1 MFGRAKLLK
10 KLCKPPK
17 VTLAPNSEADLVI
30 LGAWAG
36 ARAKPVQK
44 YADMYAELG
53 YSTMGS
59 NKQILTSWSV

>member
-36 ARAKPVQK
+36 ARAKPVRK

-59 NKQILTSWSV
+59 NKILTSWSV